1 MKQQENM
8 ILNQLNQYRNLYLQ
22 ACNEN
27 TRLKHA
33 MSKHEDE
40 LKANQSVIESL
51 EDRIREQ
58 GEELIEEKQNI
69 KQISEELDSCK
80 KKLGEE
86 REDHLKTKAELKQA
100 KEDIAKLQVAKEA
113 KELSEQANVDLLSVV
128 QVLQR
133 RLFQT
138 NSDASSYMKGQVDF
152 DERRMSEMSFD
163 DVVSEANK
171 LVKELNGDVDGTP
184 VDTGKDPELP
194 NSNKKEKTEKD
205 DKPKRKRNVFS
216 IPVLDHMGIDT
227 SNLPEGFKLIH
238 RKDKEC
244 A

>member
-128 QVLQR
+128 QVLQPEAKWCVKQ
-133 RLFQT
+133 LVI
-138 NSDASSYMKGQVDF
+138 ASPSG
-152 DERRMSEMSFD
+152 DELEI
-163 DVVSEANK
+163 K
-171 LVKELNGDVDGTP
+171 C
-184 VDTGKDPELP
+184 
-194 NSNKKEKTEKD
+194 
-205 DKPKRKRNVFS
+205 
-216 IPVLDHMGIDT
+216 
-227 SNLPEGFKLIH
+227 SNLAVVVELL
-238 RKDKEC
+238 RKMSM
-244 A
+244 